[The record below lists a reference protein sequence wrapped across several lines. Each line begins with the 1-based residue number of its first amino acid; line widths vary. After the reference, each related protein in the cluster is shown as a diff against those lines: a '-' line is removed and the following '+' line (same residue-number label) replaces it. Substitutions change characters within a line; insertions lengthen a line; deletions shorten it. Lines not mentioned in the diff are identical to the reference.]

1 MSLSELDDD
10 LLYEKKGKIAYM
22 TFNRPTEMNSITPK
36 MMEEI
41 DLIGED
47 FKNDSEL
54 LVLILTGA
62 GNKAFS
68 AGADL
73 KKTIT
78 KYKEDA
84 DKGVRFRS
92 DPTSRFFSGV
102 FKPIISAINGFCLAG
117 GTEIIQGTDIRI
129 AAPHAKFGL
138 PEVHWGI
145 IPGGGSHVRLP
156 RQIPYCHAMDILLTG
171 RQISAEEAV
180 QFGLINKVVP
190 ADQVMAECEKYA
202 EIICNNGPLAVQ
214 AAKEAALTTYNMG
227 WGEAFTTEML
237 ITERI
242 FKTDDAAEGPLAFA
256 EKREP
261 VYTSK

>member
-1 MSLSELDDD
+1 MSLPGLDGD

-22 TFNRPTEMNSITPK
+22 TFNRPSEMNSITPQ
-36 MMEEI
+36 MMEDI

-47 FKNDSEL
+47 FKNDNDL
-54 LVLILTGA
+54 LVLILTGT
-62 GNKAFS
+62 GDKAFS

-73 KKTIT
+73 KLTIT
-78 KYKEDA
+78 KFKAQA
-84 DKGVRFRS
+84 DQGARFMN
-92 DPTSRFFSGV
+92 DPTRRFFAGIN
-102 FKPIISAINGFCLAG
+102 KPIISAINGFCLAG

-171 RQISAEEAV
+171 RMITAEEAV

-202 EIICNNGPLAVQ
+202 EIICSNGPLAVQ
-214 AAKEAALTTYNMG
+214 AAKEAALLTYNMG
-227 WGEAFTTEML
+227 WGEAFSTEAV
-237 ITERI
+237 IAERI
-242 FKTDDAAEGPLAFA
+242 FKTEDAAEGPKAFA

-261 VYTSK
+261 RYQGK

>member
-1 MSLSELDDD
+1 MSIPGLDND

-36 MMEEI
+36 MMEDI
-41 DLIGED
+41 DRIGDD
-47 FKNDSEL
+47 FKNDDEL
-54 LVLILTGA
+54 LVLILTGT
-62 GNKAFS
+62 GEQAFS

-78 KYKEDA
+78 KFKEQA
-84 DKGVRFRS
+84 DQGARFMD
-92 DPTSRFFSGV
+92 DPTKRFFTGIY
-102 FKPIISAINGFCLAG
+102 KPIISAINGFCLAG

-145 IPGGGSHVRLP
+145 IPGAGSHVRLP

-171 RQISAEEAV
+171 RMISAEEAV
-180 QFGLINKVVP
+180 RFGLINKVVP

-202 EIICNNGPLAVQ
+202 EIICSNGPLAVQ
-214 AAKEAALTTYNMG
+214 AAKEAALVTYNMG
-227 WGEAFTTEML
+227 WGEAFSTEAI
-237 ITERI
+237 ITERV

-261 VYTSK
+261 VYTGK

>member
-1 MSLSELDDD
+1 MSLSGLDDD
-10 LLYEKKGKIAYM
+10 LLYEKKGKVAYM

-36 MMEEI
+36 MMDEI
-41 DLIGED
+41 DLIGDD
-47 FKNDSEL
+47 FKQDKEL
-54 LVLILTGA
+54 LVLIVTGA
-62 GNKAFS
+62 GKQAFC

-78 KYKEDA
+78 QYKQKA
-84 DKGVRFRS
+84 DEGARFLD
-92 DPTSRFFSGV
+92 DPSKRFFSGIN
-102 FKPIISAINGFCLAG
+102 KPIIAAINGFCLAG
-117 GTEIIQGTDIRI
+117 GTELIQGMDIRI

-171 RQISAEEAV
+171 RQITADEAA

-190 ADQVMAECEKYA
+190 ADQVMAECDKYA
-202 EIICNNGPLAVQ
+202 ALICSNGPLAVQ
-214 AAKEAALTTYNMG
+214 AAKEAALLTYNMG
-227 WGEAFTTEML
+227 WSEAFTSEAL

-256 EKREP
+256 EKRDP
-261 VYTSK
+261 VYTGT